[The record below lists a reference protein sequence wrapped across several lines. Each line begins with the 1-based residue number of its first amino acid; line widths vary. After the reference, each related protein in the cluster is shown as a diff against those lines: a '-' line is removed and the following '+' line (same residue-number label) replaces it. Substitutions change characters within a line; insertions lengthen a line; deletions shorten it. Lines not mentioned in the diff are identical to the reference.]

1 MERSTIDGDSRS
13 GVADRLLYGR
23 TDARLRAVWR
33 VLAPLAV
40 GIGIYVLGHVAVE
53 LYGGDVLAPLAG
65 ESAVLGAAAI
75 FAALAVAVATAG
87 LAALAVAA
95 RLDRRSIADYGFD
108 RSRRWQRDLL
118 AGVGIGAAA
127 GLGTVGYLAARGYA
141 TLTVE
146 LTGVGADSALVGA
159 VVLVAMLAFLLAN
172 TAFEEIVFRAIL
184 ITNAAE
190 GFRSRSVGAATAVV
204 GAVAV
209 SVPVFGALHL
219 LGGGNGAVVTSA
231 IGGILLAAAYV
242 LTGRL
247 ALPIG
252 VHFGGI
258 SFVSAT
264 QSPLSAEPELTLPSL
279 VAVADALEPSLLASV
294 ELWLVRLAIGLALVC
309 AWVRLADG
317 ELSIADRVSP

>member
-1 MERSTIDGDSRS
+1 MARSTIDGDSRT

-23 TDARLRAVWR
+23 TDTRLRAVWR

-40 GIGIYVLGHVAVE
+40 GIGIYALGHTLVGT
-53 LYGGDVLAPLAG
+53 YGGDVLAPFAG
-65 ESAVLGAAAI
+65 ESAVFAAAAT
-75 FAALAVAVATAG
+75 FAALTVVIAAAS
-87 LAALAVAA
+87 LAALAVAT

-108 RSRRWQRDLL
+108 RSRRWRRDFL

-127 GLGTVGYLAARGYA
+127 GIGAVGYMAARGYA
-141 TLTVE
+141 TLGIDP
-146 LTGVGADSALVGA
+146 TGVGADSALVGV
-159 VVLVAMLAFLLAN
+159 VVLVALLAFLLVN
-172 TAFEEIVFRAIL
+172 NVFEEIVFRAIL

-190 GFRSRSVGAATAVV
+190 GFRSRSVGAVTAVV

-209 SVPVFGALHL
+209 SLPMFGALHL
-219 LGGGNGAVVTSA
+219 LGGGIGAVVTSA
-231 IGGILLAAAYV
+231 VAGILFAAAYV

-258 SFVSAT
+258 ALVSVL
-264 QSPLSAEPELTLPSL
+264 QSPLSAEPEVTLPSL
-279 VAVADALEPSLLASV
+279 VVVADALEPSLLASV

-309 AWVRLADG
+309 AWVRYAYG